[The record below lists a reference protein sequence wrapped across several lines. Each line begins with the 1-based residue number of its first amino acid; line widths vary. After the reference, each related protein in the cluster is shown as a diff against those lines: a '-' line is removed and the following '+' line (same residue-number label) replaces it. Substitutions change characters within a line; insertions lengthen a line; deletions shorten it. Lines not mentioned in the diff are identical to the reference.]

1 MKLACP
7 AVILVMALL
16 SGCANLN
23 PHIAENA
30 PPPSAPTAATNKSTP
45 GLSPVNPGEV
55 QHQGVA
61 HLALPNDL
69 WERMRKGYAMPNLDQ
84 PESEEPGAE

>member
-1 MKLACP
+1 MTLARP
-7 AVILVMALL
+7 VVILVMALL

-23 PHIAENA
+23 PPTTENA
-30 PPPSAPTAATNKSTP
+30 PPTSAPTAATNKSTP
-45 GLSPVNPGEV
+45 GLSPVNSGQV

-69 WERMRKGYAMPNLDQ
+69 WERMRKETL
-84 PESEEPGAE
+84 SR